1 MRDFSNL
8 VEAINILKKEGYT
21 EDFDLE
27 SDCICCS
34 SNKLR
39 LNPDQF
45 HIDEYFR
52 FEGTS
57 SPDDS
62 SILYAISSDS
72 LNIKGLMINAYGIY
86 ADDITAE
93 MVNKLDI
100 R

>member
-1 MRDFSNL
+1 MMDFDNL
-8 VEAINILKKEGYT
+8 VDAINTLRAKGYT

-27 SDCICCS
+27 SDCISCT

-39 LNPDQF
+39 LFPDQF
-45 HIDEYFR
+45 QIDSFYR

-62 SILYAISSDS
+62 SILYAISSANLD
-72 LNIKGLMINAYGIY
+72 IKGLLVNAYGVY
-86 ADDITAE
+86 ADPLTND
-93 MVNKLDI
+93 MVKKLDS

>member
-8 VEAINILKKEGYT
+8 VEAINVLKKEGYT

-27 SDCICCS
+27 SDCISCS
-34 SNKLR
+34 SNKLK
-39 LNPDQF
+39 LHPDQF
-45 HIDEYFR
+45 HIDEYYR

-62 SILYAISSDS
+62 SILYAISSDT
-72 LNIKGLMINAYGIY
+72 LKIKGLMVNAFGIY
-86 ADDITAE
+86 ADEMTAD
-93 MVNKLDI
+93 MVKKLDI